1 MVVVSEFLD
10 VGWYV
15 PGRTGLLTRLISFL
29 IKWRLYPRS
38 FQKVYSFIAA
48 LIEEIVSGADGRR
61 RKARL
66 KGMVRFV
73 WAGWQKV
80 FLEDIGACLTV
91 LCGDQFLFG
100 YC

>member
-1 MVVVSEFLD
+1 
-10 VGWYV
+10 
-15 PGRTGLLTRLISFL
+15 
-29 IKWRLYPRS
+29 
-38 FQKVYSFIAA
+38 
-48 LIEEIVSGADGRR
+48 
-61 RKARL
+61 
-66 KGMVRFV
+66 MVRFV